1 MSKNKEGYCHI
12 CGAYGSLSFEHI
24 PPKKCFN
31 NTRIESFLLFK
42 DERNISQKGVG
53 DYTLCKTCNNNTGAY
68 YGNDYKDF
76 IVKSF
81 DVYEQIL
88 PGAKI
93 IKYSAEIYPLR
104 VFKQIVTIFCSY
116 CPSGF
121 FRKEYPSITRYLLS
135 KEERCFPDDIRI
147 FAFFPLFED
156 GLIIRTSGLISKMY
170 FDNDGNS
177 HNYNL
182 SEFIFPPLGFFLTT
196 GKAKIPNMYDL
207 TFFNNFNYEDKIE
220 IHFDIPFY
228 PIVGW
233 FPGDY
238 RNKAEIYEANA
249 QFNTGPVAG
258 SPTSISMREF
268 VNYKNRRKS

>member
-1 MSKNKEGYCHI
+1 LKGEK
-12 CGAYGSLSFEHI
+12 
-24 PPKKCFN
+24 
-31 NTRIESFLLFK
+31 
-42 DERNISQKGVG
+42 NISQKGAG
-53 DYTLCKTCNNNTGAY
+53 DYTLCESCNSKTGTY

-81 DVYEQIL
+81 DVYERIAS
-88 PGAKI
+88 GTKI
-93 IKYSAEIYPLR
+93 IEYSAEIYPLR

-121 FRKEYPSITRYLLS
+121 FRKEYPAMARYILS

-156 GLIIRTSGLISKMY
+156 GLITRTSGLISKMS
-170 FDNDGNS
+170 FDGEKPYGY
-177 HNYNL
+177 HL

-196 GKAKIPNMYDL
+196 GKVKIPNMYEL

-220 IHFDIPFY
+220 INFNTPLY

-238 RNKAEIYEANA
+238 RSKEEIDEANRK
-249 QFNTGPVAG
+249 FNSGLTAD
-258 SPTSISMREF
+258 SPTSISMKELL
-268 VNYKNRRKS
+268 NHNNRRKS